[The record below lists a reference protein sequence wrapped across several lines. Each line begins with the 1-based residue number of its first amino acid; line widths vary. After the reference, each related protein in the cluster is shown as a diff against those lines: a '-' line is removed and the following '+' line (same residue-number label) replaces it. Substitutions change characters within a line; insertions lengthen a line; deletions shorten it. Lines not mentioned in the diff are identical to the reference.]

1 MPHTERYNNIHLETP
16 PSSGEEDIWETFTFL
31 NDDDF
36 TDDTD
41 VINNMPRDVIDGDL
55 VSSLASRGQK
65 HHTRRRGERVSQQAH
80 QDYLA
85 HIYADRNPNDYNGSK
100 QALKKNLEFGRRWSI
115 LIDGYTVEDNN
126 VVPGLG
132 LGILL
137 LCGPSIKTKM

>member
-1 MPHTERYNNIHLETP
+1 LSI
-16 PSSGEEDIWETFTFL
+16 EDDLYQWRRSIAE
-31 NDDDF
+31 
-36 TDDTD
+36 
-41 VINNMPRDVIDGDL
+41 INNLNNYNVFVAG
-55 VSSLASRGQK
+55 ARGQK
-65 HHTRRRGERVSQQAH
+65 HHTRRRGERVSQQTH

-85 HIYADRNPNDYNGSK
+85 YIYADKNPKDDKGSK

-115 LIDGYTVEDNN
+115 LINGYTTENNN